1 MQGVFF
7 MCRQNLLWGGTVL
20 AFGLGVLVGS
30 WMKSGFACHL
40 LGIGLIGLGFCMM
53 RRR

>member
-1 MQGVFF
+1 
-7 MCRQNLLWGGTVL
+7 
-20 AFGLGVLVGS
+20 
-30 WMKSGFACHL
+30 MKSGFACHL